1 MTDGPL
7 LFTMRET
14 RRTLRAPRFWLAIA
28 GAALL
33 LGLVGPFGTYGG
45 LTLPARLAYWAVTVL
60 ATYLT
65 GLVCVFLLAHLISP
79 ASPLG
84 MTRLGLAGAV
94 AGVPVAAIVWLI
106 NWVVFAWPDGAA
118 IGFVPLVFY
127 CIVISGLV
135 SVLIAVFSRDYEMA
149 RAAGD
154 AAGVPQRPRILDR
167 LPPAK
172 RGRLRHLSVQDHY
185 VDVRTDRGGALLLMR
200 LQDAVAETEGVE
212 GLRIHRSHWVAS
224 DAVAEAVRRDGR
236 LFLRLDDGTELPVS
250 RSYVSDVREAG
261 LA

>member
-7 LFTMRET
+7 QFTMREL
-14 RRTLRAPRFWLAIA
+14 RRTLRAPRFWLAIT

-33 LGLVGPFGTYGG
+33 LGLVGPFGTYDG
-45 LTLPARLAYWAVTVL
+45 LTLPVRLAYWAVTVL

-65 GLVCVFLLAHLISP
+65 GLFCVFLLAYLTSP

-84 MTRLGLAGAV
+84 MTRLGFAGAV

-149 RAAGD
+149 RAASG